1 MNHPVHSPAHYN
13 KGRIEA
19 IEVIEDVV
27 AGAPEPVVGYLI
39 GQALKYILRAWY
51 KGDQA
56 GPAKSIVVFGTRN
69 YSVVRRRLGN
79 HFGVG
84 SWVFIVMGFRTETF
98 SFDFRY
104 VKFWVGGGLFLL
116 KRRKPFCVTHHQL
129 VCL

>member
-1 MNHPVHSPAHYN
+1 MNHPVHSPSHYT

-19 IEVIEDVV
+19 IDIIEDVV

-39 GQALKYILRAWY
+39 GQSLKYILRAWY
-51 KGDQA
+51 KGEYQA
-56 GPAKSIVVFGTRN
+56 GLAESSVVFGAGDH
-69 YSVVRRRLGN
+69 SVVRRRLSN

-104 VKFWVGGGLFLL
+104 IKFWVGGGLFLL
-116 KRRKPFCVTHHQL
+116 KRRKPFP
-129 VCL
+129 